1 MPLPII
7 VEDET
12 PESNSLS
19 QDKLA
24 VYSVIVVAI
33 VIVASIWGSM
43 FLVGKLVQ
51 LEEQLLEDELK
62 EMPPPTWPIPSTVV
76 DDIETLAD
84 FGYRKIDTVA
94 HANAGDFIQF
104 RFEDLGY
111 EVEIQNFTTEL
122 CEDCRNYV
130 ATIEGENPDSWILIG
145 GHYDAIC

>member
-43 FLVGKLVQ
+43 VLVGKLVQ
-51 LEEQLLEDELK
+51 LEERLLEDELK

-76 DDIETLAD
+76 DDL
-84 FGYRKIDTVA
+84 
-94 HANAGDFIQF
+94 
-104 RFEDLGY
+104 
-111 EVEIQNFTTEL
+111 
-122 CEDCRNYV
+122 
-130 ATIEGENPDSWILIG
+130 SLI
-145 GHYDAIC
+145 HI